1 MPGFFLRSNAC
12 DCVGAAISTG
22 VSGCFAAA
30 DRCFDTKTLGVEQWL
45 SARYSQPHNTRSDKA
60 PYAYTDA
67 LKAEN
72 LRKAGSLHRVSYDN
86 KIHVVRNAL
95 GLHTRTAVVHG
106 RWLNVRHEISYCSHV
121 QIFARAVL
129 ENDRDP

>member
-1 MPGFFLRSNAC
+1 MTALVLPYLQAYP
-12 DCVGAAISTG
+12 AALQQQ
-22 VSGCFAAA
+22 VAALIQ
-30 DRCFDTKTLGVEQWL
+30 KPLGVEQWL